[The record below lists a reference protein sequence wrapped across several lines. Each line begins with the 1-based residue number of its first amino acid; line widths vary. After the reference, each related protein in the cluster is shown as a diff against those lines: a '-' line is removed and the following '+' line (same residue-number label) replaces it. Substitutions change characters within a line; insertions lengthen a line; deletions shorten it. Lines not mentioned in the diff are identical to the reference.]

1 MLPEVAVARI
11 LCSWIF
17 ILTAFI
23 LVITLNE
30 KINIGP
36 SDNLIIFGTTID
48 TTEKYTVIVILSICN
63 SAVRT
68 MNTHILYPWVINNVQ
83 DSKYVQDS
91 KNQTNKYHAYEI
103 TAVHSIYGFV
113 DWYIYMNIL
122 LSQVDLFMLE
132 MVVDLTMAL
141 LTTKYYLE
149 REKSG
154 EKSER
159 EYTQISQE
167 EV

>member
-23 LVITLNE
+23 SIITLNE
-30 KINIGP
+30 SINIGP
-36 SDNLIIFGTTID
+36 SENLIIFGTTID
-48 TTEKYTVIVILSICN
+48 TTEKYAVIVILSICN

-68 MNTHILYPWVINNVQ
+68 MNTHILYPWVINNI
-83 DSKYVQDS
+83 QDS
-91 KNQTNKYHAYEI
+91 KNQVNKYHAYEI

-122 LSQVDLFMLE
+122 LSQLDLFVLE

-141 LTTKYYLE
+141 LATKYYLE
-149 REKSG
+149 REEVVYSL
-154 EKSER
+154 
-159 EYTQISQE
+159 INQE
-167 EV
+167 V

>member
-48 TTEKYTVIVILSICN
+48 TSEKYAVIVILSICN

-68 MNTHILYPWVINNVQ
+68 MNTLILYPWVINNVQ
-83 DSKYVQDS
+83 DSNS
-91 KNQTNKYHAYEI
+91 KNQTNEYHAYEI

-122 LSQVDLFMLE
+122 LSQFDLFMLE
-132 MVVDLTMAL
+132 MVVYLITAL